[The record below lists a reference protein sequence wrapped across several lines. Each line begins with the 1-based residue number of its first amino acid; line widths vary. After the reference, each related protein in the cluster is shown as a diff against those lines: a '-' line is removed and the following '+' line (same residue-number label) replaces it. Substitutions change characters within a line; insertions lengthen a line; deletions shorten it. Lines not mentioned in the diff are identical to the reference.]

1 MECSRPRYGTYCIPW
16 NMSDCRRKRIN
27 DSVLA
32 CGPIRLHLCYGLP
45 PPRTTHQSAL
55 RVLKTRSGRYFI
67 GKATRQGPLSGFLK
81 HLGFLLAEAKP
92 QDPIGTPVRVTLHWV
107 FERPKCRSKTQG
119 LSPCQTKPD
128 LDNACKTV
136 LDTLTAARWV
146 RDDVIVSTLVL
157 HKSEAAEGYLEIW
170 LQDDA

>member
-1 MECSRPRYGTYCIPW
+1 MECSRTRYGTHCIPW
-16 NMSDCRRKRIN
+16 SMSDCRRKRIN

-32 CGPIRLHLCYGLP
+32 GGPVRLHLCYGLP

-92 QDPIGTPVRVTLHWV
+92 QDPIGTPIRVTFHWV
-107 FERPKCRSKTQG
+107 FERPKCRSKAKG
-119 LSPCQTKPD
+119 MAPCQTKPD
-128 LDNACKTV
+128 LDNACKSV

-157 HKSEAAEGYLEIW
+157 YKSEDDVGYLEIW